1 MPTSSHNDRTNNK
14 NNYGAKMKITD
25 KVFIM
30 PKVEQKYINRAKKT
44 ELKVL
49 YGIFMNGGNTDV
61 KFLSEVTEEDADS
74 ITAALAFWRCAGV
87 LDDDDA
93 EENEVKT
100 EKHEKKEVKKGEEKP
115 AGKPQESY
123 TLKEIAEVRQRDG
136 KFGSLVDYFEKI
148 SGHLYNSAEQGI
160 VLYLYDTLGID
171 FELIMGVAQYCASLG
186 KNSVRYIEKTVL
198 NITEQ
203 GVSTYAELESY
214 LEKQKKSSDFSQR
227 VKEIIGATD
236 RAFSKAEQVHIS
248 KWHKEFGC
256 SEELV
261 AYAYEKTVAKINKPQ
276 ISYMSK
282 ILESWHEKGLK
293 TPEEV
298 DKFFSSAD
306 NAVHSDSDGRLSFN
320 LDDIFEKP

>member
-1 MPTSSHNDRTNNK
+1 
-14 NNYGAKMKITD
+14 MKITD

-30 PKVEQKYINRAKKT
+30 PKVEQKYLNRAKKT

-61 KFLSEVTEEDADS
+61 DFLSEVTEERADS
-74 ITAALAFWRCAGV
+74 IMAALAFWRCAGV
-87 LDDDDA
+87 LDDDDS
-93 EENEVKT
+93 EETDTKP
-100 EKHEKKEVKKGEEKP
+100 EKHEKKNEEKP
-115 AGKPQESY
+115 AVKLQESY

-214 LEKQKKSSDFSQR
+214 LERQKKSSDFSQK

-236 RAFSKAEQVHIS
+236 RALSSAEKVHVAR
-248 KWHKEFGC
+248 WHKEFGC

-282 ILESWHEKGLK
+282 ILEGWHEKGLK
-293 TPEEV
+293 SPEEV
-298 DKFFSSAD
+298 VAFYS
-306 NAVHSDSDGRLSFN
+306 NAENQAKETADGRLTFN

>member
-30 PKVEQKYINRAKKT
+30 PKVEQKYLNRAKKT

-49 YGIFMNGGNTDV
+49 YGIFMNGGNTGVD
-61 KFLSEVTEEDADS
+61 FLSKVTEESADS
-74 ITAALAFWRCAGV
+74 IMAALAFWRCAGV
-87 LDDDDA
+87 IDDDDA
-93 EENEVKT
+93 EETVVKPET
-100 EKHEKKEVKKGEEKP
+100 KEIKKDEDKP
-115 AGKPQESY
+115 SDVKPQESY
-123 TLKEIAEVRQRDG
+123 TLKEIAEVRERDSN
-136 KFGSLVDYFEKI
+136 FGSLVSYFEKL

-171 FELIMGVAQYCASLG
+171 CELIMGVAQYCASLG

-214 LEKQKKSSDFSQR
+214 LEKQKKTSEFADM
-227 VKEIIGATD
+227 VKKIIGAKD
-236 RAFSKAEQVHIS
+236 RALTKAENIHIS

-282 ILESWHEKGLK
+282 ILESWYEKGLK

-298 DKFFSSAD
+298 DRFFANPD
-306 NAVHSDSDGRLSFN
+306 NTSKEPADGRLNFN
-320 LDDIFEKP
+320 LDDIFEQP